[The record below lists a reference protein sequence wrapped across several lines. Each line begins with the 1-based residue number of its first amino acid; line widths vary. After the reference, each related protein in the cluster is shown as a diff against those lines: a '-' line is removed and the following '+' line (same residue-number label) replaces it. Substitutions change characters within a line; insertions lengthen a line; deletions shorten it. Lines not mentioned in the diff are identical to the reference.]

1 MRSYLRTDAQRQSL
15 SVKVAGTLRV
25 PSAASPKSEGCGIWK
40 MPATFQ
46 SDRHWAD
53 ALPLAVGL
61 QTSQKNRL
69 AFSLIEVII
78 ATAILMGSAVVLA
91 RLAGM
96 GRDQSQKARLHS
108 EAQQLCEQTLNE
120 LLLGMRPMELV
131 ESMPLIPL
139 PAPIEETADDVN
151 AQDPFS
157 ATPQEDVEPKIDE
170 TNPEW
175 RHSVRIEPLASK
187 PGMWTLTV
195 EVLQGDQTL
204 PRPIRF
210 SLTRWISGPPAEGAF
225 DELMQGMDETDSLQP
240 GTMPSGGLQ

>member
-1 MRSYLRTDAQRQSL
+1 MRSSLRTGERQG
-15 SVKVAGTLRV
+15 V
-25 PSAASPKSEGCGIWK
+25 SPPCNARS
-40 MPATFQ
+40 T
-46 SDRHWAD
+46 RRAD
-53 ALPLAVGL
+53 ALPLAVKL
-61 QTSQKNRL
+61 RPPQINRS

-96 GRDQSQKARLHS
+96 GRDQSQKARLYS

-120 LLLGMRPMELV
+120 LLLGMRPVELV

-139 PAPIEETADDVN
+139 PAPIEENADEVN
-151 AQDPFS
+151 IQDPFS
-157 ATPQEDVEPKIDE
+157 STERKDVEPTVDE

-175 RHSVRIEPLASK
+175 RHSVRIEPLTSR
-187 PGMWTLTV
+187 PGMWALTV

-210 SLTRWISGPPAEGAF
+210 SLTRWISGPPPEGAF
-225 DELMQGMDETDSLQP
+225 DELMQGMEEPDSLQP
-240 GTMPSGGLQ
+240 GTMQSGGLL

>member
-1 MRSYLRTDAQRQSL
+1 M
-15 SVKVAGTLRV
+15 
-25 PSAASPKSEGCGIWK
+25 SPPCPTRI
-40 MPATFQ
+40 T
-46 SDRHWAD
+46 RRAD
-53 ALPLAVGL
+53 ALPLAVEL
-61 QTSQKNRL
+61 RSPQINRR

-91 RLAGM
+91 RLAGL

-157 ATPQEDVEPKIDE
+157 TNQDTVVPAIDE

-175 RHSVRIEPLASK
+175 RHSVRIEPLAAK

-210 SLTRWISGPPAEGAF
+210 SLTRWISGLPPEGAF
-225 DELMQGMDETDSLQP
+225 DELMQGMDEPSSLQP
-240 GTMPSGGLQ
+240 GTMQSGGLL

>member
-1 MRSYLRTDAQRQSL
+1 MRLSLRSGER
-15 SVKVAGTLRV
+15 
-25 PSAASPKSEGCGIWK
+25 
-40 MPATFQ
+40 
-46 SDRHWAD
+46 
-53 ALPLAVGL
+53 
-61 QTSQKNRL
+61 TSQKNRL

-96 GRDQSQKARLHS
+96 GRDQSQKARLYS

-139 PAPIEETADDVN
+139 PAPIEDTADDAN

-157 ATPQEDVEPKIDE
+157 STERQDVEPTIDE

-175 RHSVRIEPLASK
+175 RHSVRIELLPAK
-187 PGMWTLTV
+187 PGMWALTV

-210 SLTRWISGPPAEGAF
+210 SLTRWISGPPPEGAF
-225 DELMQGMDETDSLQP
+225 DELMQGMEEPNSLQP
-240 GTMPSGGLQ
+240 DSTQPGGLL

>member
-1 MRSYLRTDAQRQSL
+1 MMSNHLSGERQGVSPPIKPQRNRR
-15 SVKVAGTLRV
+15 A
-25 PSAASPKSEGCGIWK
+25 
-40 MPATFQ
+40 
-46 SDRHWAD
+46 H
-53 ALPLAVGL
+53 ALPLAGGL
-61 QTSQKNRL
+61 QTSKKKNRR

-120 LLLGMRPMELV
+120 LLLGMRPMELI

-139 PAPIEETADDVN
+139 PAPIEETADEVN

-157 ATPQEDVEPKIDE
+157 TSQDTVEPTIDE

-175 RHSVRIEPLASK
+175 RHSVRIEPLAAK
-187 PGMWTLTV
+187 PGMWALTV
-195 EVLQGDQTL
+195 DVLQGDQTL

-210 SLTRWISGPPAEGAF
+210 SLTRWISGPPPESAF
-225 DELMQGMDETDSLQP
+225 DELMQGMDEPGSPQP
-240 GTMPSGGLQ
+240 GTMQSGGLL

>member
-1 MRSYLRTDAQRQSL
+1 MRLCLL
-15 SVKVAGTLRV
+15 SGERLGV
-25 PSAASPKSEGCGIWK
+25 SPPCTARST
-40 MPATFQ
+40 P
-46 SDRHWAD
+46 RAD
-53 ALPLAVGL
+53 ALPLAVKL
-61 QTSQKNRL
+61 RSPQINRR
-69 AFSLIEVII
+69 AFSLIEVMI

-139 PAPIEETADDVN
+139 PAPVQETTDDLN
-151 AQDPFS
+151 APDPFS
-157 ATPQEDVEPKIDE
+157 STERQDVEPTVDE

-175 RHSVRIEPLASK
+175 RHSVRFEPLPAK
-187 PGMWTLTV
+187 PGMWALTV

-210 SLTRWISGPPAEGAF
+210 SLTRWISGPRPESAF
-225 DELMQGMDETDSLQP
+225 DELIQGMDEPGSLQP
-240 GTMPSGGLQ
+240 DTAPSGGLQ

>member
-1 MRSYLRTDAQRQSL
+1 LGVSPPRKLQRTR
-15 SVKVAGTLRV
+15 R
-25 PSAASPKSEGCGIWK
+25 
-40 MPATFQ
+40 
-46 SDRHWAD
+46 AD
-53 ALPLAVGL
+53 ALPLAVEL
-61 QTSQKNRL
+61 QTSQKNRR

-96 GRDQSQKARLHS
+96 GRDQSQKARLYS
-108 EAQQLCEQTLNE
+108 ETQQLCEQTLNE

-139 PAPIEETADDVN
+139 PAPIEENADDVN
-151 AQDPFS
+151 AQNPFS
-157 ATPQEDVEPKIDE
+157 STERQDVVPTVDE

-187 PGMWTLTV
+187 PGMWALTV

-210 SLTRWISGPPAEGAF
+210 SLTRWISGPPPEGAF
-225 DELMQGMDETDSLQP
+225 DELMQGMEEPDSLQP
-240 GTMPSGGLQ
+240 GTMQSGGLL

>member
-1 MRSYLRTDAQRQSL
+1 MRSYLRTGERQ
-15 SVKVAGTLRV
+15 G
-25 PSAASPKSEGCGIWK
+25 
-40 MPATFQ
+40 
-46 SDRHWAD
+46 
-53 ALPLAVGL
+53 VGL
-61 QTSQKNRL
+61 QTSQKDRR

-96 GRDQSQKARLHS
+96 GRDQSQKARLYS
-108 EAQQLCEQTLNE
+108 ETQQLCEQTLNE

-157 ATPQEDVEPKIDE
+157 STERQDVEPTVDE

-175 RHSVRIEPLASK
+175 RHSVRFESLPAK
-187 PGMWTLTV
+187 PGMWALMV

-210 SLTRWISGPPAEGAF
+210 SLTRWISGPPPEGAF
-225 DELMQGMDETDSLQP
+225 DELMQGMDEPDSLQP
-240 GTMPSGGLQ
+240 GTMQSGGLL

>member
-1 MRSYLRTDAQRQSL
+1 MRSYLRTGERQGVSPPCNARSTRRADAQ
-15 SVKVAGTLRV
+15 
-25 PSAASPKSEGCGIWK
+25 
-40 MPATFQ
+40 
-46 SDRHWAD
+46 
-53 ALPLAVGL
+53 PLAVKL
-61 QTSQKNRL
+61 RSPQINRR

-96 GRDQSQKARLHS
+96 GRDQSQKARLYS

-157 ATPQEDVEPKIDE
+157 ATERQDVVPTIDE

-187 PGMWTLTV
+187 PGMWALTV

-210 SLTRWISGPPAEGAF
+210 SLTRWISGPPPEGAF
-225 DELMQGMDETDSLQP
+225 DELMQGMEDPDSLQP
-240 GTMPSGGLQ
+240 STMQSGGLL

>member
-1 MRSYLRTDAQRQSL
+1 MRSHHLSGERLGVSPPRKLQRTRRA
-15 SVKVAGTLRV
+15 
-25 PSAASPKSEGCGIWK
+25 
-40 MPATFQ
+40 
-46 SDRHWAD
+46 H
-53 ALPLAVGL
+53 ALPLAVEL
-61 QTSQKNRL
+61 RSPQINRR

-96 GRDQSQKARLHS
+96 GRDQSQKASLHS

-139 PAPIEETADDVN
+139 PTPFEETADDGN

-157 ATPQEDVEPKIDE
+157 STEQQDVEPTVDE

-175 RHSVRIEPLASK
+175 RHSVRIEPLASR
-187 PGMWTLTV
+187 PGMWALTV
-195 EVLQGDQTL
+195 EILQGDQTL
-204 PRPIRF
+204 PRPVRF
-210 SLTRWISGPPAEGAF
+210 SLTRWISGPPPEGAF
-225 DELMQGMDETDSLQP
+225 EELMQGMEEPDSPQP
-240 GTMPSGGLQ
+240 GTMQSGGLL

>member
-1 MRSYLRTDAQRQSL
+1 MRLSLRSGER
-15 SVKVAGTLRV
+15 
-25 PSAASPKSEGCGIWK
+25 
-40 MPATFQ
+40 
-46 SDRHWAD
+46 
-53 ALPLAVGL
+53 
-61 QTSQKNRL
+61 TSQKNRL

-96 GRDQSQKARLHS
+96 GRDQSQKARLYS

-139 PAPIEETADDVN
+139 PAPIEDTADDAN

-157 ATPQEDVEPKIDE
+157 STERQDVEPTIDE

-175 RHSVRIEPLASK
+175 RHSVRIEPLPAK
-187 PGMWTLTV
+187 PGMWALTV

-210 SLTRWISGPPAEGAF
+210 SLTRWISGPPPEGAF
-225 DELMQGMDETDSLQP
+225 DELLQGMEDPNSLQP
-240 GTMPSGGLQ
+240 DSTQPGGLL

>member
-1 MRSYLRTDAQRQSL
+1 MRPHHLL
-15 SVKVAGTLRV
+15 G
-25 PSAASPKSEGCGIWK
+25 
-40 MPATFQ
+40 
-46 SDRHWAD
+46 
-53 ALPLAVGL
+53 GL
-61 QTSQKNRL
+61 QTSEKKNRR

-131 ESMPLIPL
+131 ESMPLSPL
-139 PAPIEETADDVN
+139 PPPIEEADDDVN

-157 ATPQEDVEPKIDE
+157 TKQDTVVPTIDE
-170 TNPEW
+170 TDPEW
-175 RHSVRIEPLASK
+175 RHSVRIESLAAM
-187 PGMWTLTV
+187 PGMWALTV

-210 SLTRWISGPPAEGAF
+210 SLTRWISGPPPEVAF
-225 DELMQGMDETDSLQP
+225 DELMQGMDESGSLQP
-240 GTMPSGGLQ
+240 DMMQSRDLL

>member
-1 MRSYLRTDAQRQSL
+1 MRSSLRSGERQG
-15 SVKVAGTLRV
+15 V
-25 PSAASPKSEGCGIWK
+25 SPPCNARS
-40 MPATFQ
+40 T
-46 SDRHWAD
+46 RRAD
-53 ALPLAVGL
+53 ALPLALGL
-61 QTSQKNRL
+61 QTSQKSRR

-96 GRDQSQKARLHS
+96 GRDQSQKARLYS

-139 PAPIEETADDVN
+139 PAPIEDTADDAN

-157 ATPQEDVEPKIDE
+157 STERQDVEPTIDE

-175 RHSVRIEPLASK
+175 RHSVRIEPLPAK
-187 PGMWTLTV
+187 PGMWALTV

-210 SLTRWISGPPAEGAF
+210 SLTRWISGPPPEGAF
-225 DELMQGMDETDSLQP
+225 DELMQGMEEPNSLQP
-240 GTMPSGGLQ
+240 DSTQPGGLL

>member
-1 MRSYLRTDAQRQSL
+1 MRPHHLSGERQG
-15 SVKVAGTLRV
+15 V
-25 PSAASPKSEGCGIWK
+25 SPPCNARWTRR
-40 MPATFQ
+40 A
-46 SDRHWAD
+46 HAH
-53 ALPLAVGL
+53 PLAVGL
-61 QTSQKNRL
+61 QTSNKNRR

-157 ATPQEDVEPKIDE
+157 TNQDTVVPAIDE

-175 RHSVRIEPLASK
+175 RHSVRIEPLAAK

-210 SLTRWISGPPAEGAF
+210 SLTRWISGLPPEGAF
-225 DELMQGMDETDSLQP
+225 DELMQGMDEPSSLQP
-240 GTMPSGGLQ
+240 GTMQSGGLL

>member
-1 MRSYLRTDAQRQSL
+1 
-15 SVKVAGTLRV
+15 
-25 PSAASPKSEGCGIWK
+25 
-40 MPATFQ
+40 
-46 SDRHWAD
+46 
-53 ALPLAVGL
+53 
-61 QTSQKNRL
+61 
-69 AFSLIEVII
+69 LIEVII

-157 ATPQEDVEPKIDE
+157 TNQDTVVPAIDE

-175 RHSVRIEPLASK
+175 RHSVRIEPLAAK

-210 SLTRWISGPPAEGAF
+210 SLTRWISGLPPEGAF
-225 DELMQGMDETDSLQP
+225 DELMQGMDEPSSLQP
-240 GTMPSGGLQ
+240 GTMQSGGLL